1 MDELRRIVT
10 PEPSYSEAERDIVY
24 RCLVYM
30 ASTLVENGHSV
41 VIDATGNMR
50 VWRDMARNLIVRYGE
65 VYLKCALDVCRIREI
80 MRMDTYG
87 APRDI
92 YRKSESG
99 FPVPGVSAP
108 YEEPLYPDLVVDT
121 DKIPLSE
128 ILEEIEKLITKL
140 ESR

>member
-24 RCLVYM
+24 RCLAYM

-50 VWRDMARNLIVRYGE
+50 MWRDLARNLIGRYGE
-65 VYLKCALDVCRIREI
+65 VYLKCPLEVCRGREI
-80 MRMDTYG
+80 MRRETYG

-92 YRKSESG
+92 YRKSEAG
-99 FPVPGVSAP
+99 CPVPGVSAP
-108 YEEPLYPDLVVDT
+108 YEEPEYPDIVVDT

-128 ILEEIEKLITKL
+128 ILQKIEKVIARLQ
-140 ESR
+140 SQ